1 MRIVQLID
9 SLEPG
14 GAERMAV
21 NLANVLADKIAFSG
35 LIVSRNEGDL
45 RRSITTN
52 VKYYFLNKKRT
63 IDIKAIFSLRKYV
76 IENQVGYIHA
86 HSSSFFLATL
96 LKVVYPK
103 IKIIWHDHY
112 GNSEFLDERPKYMV
126 QFASFFFSG
135 IIAVNEKLLTW
146 DLASLRCENGIYL
159 ANFAVLEKGVPL
171 QTKLHGQAGKRI
183 VCLAN
188 LRPQKNHFL
197 VLDVASKLKQ
207 SHPEWSF
214 HLIGKDFQD
223 GYSQELK
230 ANIKQQQLEHQ
241 VFLYD
246 SCTDIA
252 AVLDQ
257 AQIGIL
263 TSNSEGL
270 PVALLEYA
278 LHKKAVVLTKVGQV
292 GDIVEENLNGFL
304 VPSKDKEL
312 FYQRVV
318 ELIEDNVLQENF
330 AEKLHQK
337 VLAHFSVASI
347 IKKYIHWIRTT
358 IVHE

>member
-1 MRIVQLID
+1 MRVLQLID
-9 SLEPG
+9 SLEAG

-21 NLANVLADKIAFSG
+21 NYANALVDEIDFSA
-35 LIVSRNEGDL
+35 LVVTRKEGILKKQLLEKVDYL
-45 RRSITTN
+45 
-52 VKYYFLNKKRT
+52 FLNKTKTLDFAAVFKLRAYS
-63 IDIKAIFSLRKYV
+63 IKNQ
-76 IENQVGYIHA
+76 IELIHA
-86 HSSSFFLATL
+86 HSSSFFLAVLVKLTL
-96 LKVVYPK
+96 PN

-126 QFASFFFSG
+126 QLASFFFSG
-135 IIAVNEKLLTW
+135 IIAVNKKLLTW

-252 AVLDQ
+252 AILDQ